1 MKKFLTGVILV
12 CLLCVGLVACPQHI
26 AAETKDTGVFSGEVI
41 LLKQENHAY
50 VYQVNLENHG
60 ADFEGTARVLFK
72 ADVEDTHCAFD
83 MPIILPANGKKQ
95 YTLTVPE
102 LNVQDCRGK
111 GYLILLDKDEKEV
124 ASITLKDL
132 LVNQEKK
139 GFRVGILSDH
149 YDKLRYLDMGGEDYA
164 IYEEEQPVVLQELKA
179 DTLEDSLDGLYYLVI
194 DQYDV
199 SSLSKEQRKAI
210 EDWVDDGGWL
220 IIGTGS
226 YVKET
231 AEAFDPGF
239 IDITVQKTSREGE
252 ATRVLSSVQ
261 QDCYYSYKDAGI
273 DLSNMEMT
281 ELILNSASGYESSD
295 NPAFLENYGYGSVMV
310 LYMSLCEDEMQ
321 KADANVVSSIY
332 NESQSIAESSYNY
345 QNETCIYNGQSAMN
359 VIDQTNTDIDF
370 NWLKI
375 LIIIYVFAVGPVLYL
390 ILRKTKH
397 SEWYWIAAPALG
409 ILFVAFVYIIGH
421 SLNVTEPK
429 VYAVNVQ
436 QTGNKKAEVH
446 TYYSAYHSRKKEWSF
461 RLKDN
466 YTYAGSGMTGSGNAV
481 NDQKKYKTSVCY
493 EADGLHLGIRPQE
506 SFDTGY
512 LFAAGSGKAVGK
524 IEVKDLN
531 FSDKVQEGTIYNNT
545 SYDFPY
551 MAVLS
556 RNYMYV
562 ISNVKAG
569 ETLNLKQALQE
580 KRVVNQFTVDYMDDM
595 YYNLVDYYGSST
607 GEDDDY
613 DYLATLYIGLVD
625 ARNEAA
631 DKETIVAGAV
641 RNYDKTVESDCLE
654 TSYGCLYSLVKEDE
668 NAAN

>member
-1 MKKFLTGVILV
+1 MKKILTGVILV
-12 CLLCVGLVACPQHI
+12 CLLCIGLVACPQHI
-26 AAETKDTGVFSGEVI
+26 AAETKDTGVFSGEVT
-41 LLKQENHAY
+41 LLKEENHAY
-50 VYQVNLENHG
+50 VYQVSLENHG
-60 ADFEGTARVLFK
+60 VDFEGTSRVIFK
-72 ADVEDTHCAFD
+72 TDAEDTHCAFD

-102 LNVQDCRGK
+102 LNVEECRGK
-111 GYLILLDKDEKEV
+111 GYLILVDKNDKEV

-132 LVNQEKK
+132 LGNQEKK

-149 YDKLRYLDMGGEDYA
+149 YDKLTYLDMGGEDYA
-164 IYEEEQPVVLQELKA
+164 IYEEEQPVVLQEIKA

-199 SSLSKEQRKAI
+199 SSLSKEKRKAI

-239 IDITVQKTSREGE
+239 IDITAQKTSRKGE
-252 ATRVLSSVQ
+252 VTRVSSRVQ

-281 ELILNSASGYESSD
+281 ELILNSASGYESGD

-345 QNETCIYNGQSAMN
+345 QNATGMYNGQSAMN
-359 VIDQTNTDIDF
+359 IIDQKNTDVDF

-375 LIIIYVFAVGPVLYL
+375 LIVIYVFAVGPILYL
-390 ILRKTKH
+390 ILRKAKH
-397 SEWYWIAAPALG
+397 SEWYWIAAPLLG
-409 ILFVAFVYIIGH
+409 VAFVGFVYLIGH
-421 SLNVTEPK
+421 SLRVTEPK

-436 QTGNKKAEVH
+436 ETGSKKAELH
-446 TYYSAYHSRKKEWSF
+446 TYYSAYYASNKEWDF

-466 YTYAGSGMTGSGNAV
+466 YTYAGSAMSGYSGGV
-481 NDQKKYKTSVCY
+481 NNLKDYKTFVRY
-493 EADGLHLGIRPQE
+493 EADGLHLGLRPRE

-512 LFAAGSGKAVGK
+512 LFVAGEGKDAGK
-524 IEVKDLN
+524 IETENLN
-531 FSDKVQEGTIYNNT
+531 FSDKKQEGVIKNNT

-562 ISNVKAG
+562 ISDVKAG
-569 ETLNLKQALQE
+569 ETLDLKQALQE
-580 KRVVNQFTVDYMDDM
+580 NRVVNQFTVDYTDDM
-595 YYNLVDYYGSST
+595 YYNLVNYYGDLD
-607 GEDDDY
+607 EDENADC
-613 DYLATLYIGLVD
+613 LASLYIGLLD
-625 ARNEAA
+625 ARNQATES
-631 DKETIVAGAV
+631 ETIVAGAV